1 MGQSKAQSAENGPPF
16 SRTATRRWPIGWAP
30 FGRAD
35 KPPFALLCSFELAL
49 ASPAVARLAT
59 GGFLARCIRQYQLEG
74 VLDIM
79 D

>member
-1 MGQSKAQSAENGPPF
+1 M
-16 SRTATRRWPIGWAP
+16 AP

-59 GGFLARCIRQYQLEG
+59 GGFLARCIRQYQLDG
-74 VLDIM
+74 VLAEYRDNDPDSM
-79 D
+79 RLGLYMPNPASAVNMAG